1 MSFRTEIK
9 IQIEPF
15 MESHFFKWLSINNGM
30 EIYSKRR
37 VTSIYFDN
45 DKLESYNDSIEGTVP
60 RKKIRLR
67 TYNEFKF
74 NEFQKVL
81 LEKKI
86 SSIEGRYKT
95 SIKISNYMKLINNG
109 VYENNYGI
117 MKPIIKVNYLRSYY
131 KCKNFRFTLDKD
143 INYSTVK
150 ITPDSYK
157 FHDKKIVLELK
168 STSLH
173 DFDKFLDENQFK
185 KTRFSKYC
193 NGIKFLFGNLADA

>member
-9 IQIEPF
+9 IKIEPF

-95 SIKISNYMKLINNG
+95 SIQISNYMSSDKKNN
-109 VYENNYGI
+109 
-117 MKPIIKVNYLRSYY
+117 
-131 KCKNFRFTLDKD
+131 
-143 INYSTVK
+143 
-150 ITPDSYK
+150 
-157 FHDKKIVLELK
+157 DKKINLILLKKIGQTTRPNTYKISTAELEK
-168 STSLH
+168 V
-173 DFDKFLDENQFK
+173 
-185 KTRFSKYC
+185 FSK
-193 NGIKFLFGNLADA
+193 II

>member
-1 MSFRTEIK
+1 
-9 IQIEPF
+9 
-15 MESHFFKWLSINNGM
+15 
-30 EIYSKRR
+30 
-37 VTSIYFDN
+37 
-45 DKLESYNDSIEGTVP
+45 
-60 RKKIRLR
+60 
-67 TYNEFKF
+67 
-74 NEFQKVL
+74 
-81 LEKKI
+81 
-86 SSIEGRYKT
+86 
-95 SIKISNYMKLINNG
+95 
-109 VYENNYGI
+109 

-150 ITPDSYK
+150 ITPDNYK